1 MKIVFRLNPINLSY
15 EEFMSLLEQARRLAG
30 VRWATAQGSQFLGA
44 PSCSSNLSAQLD
56 SHRCKR
62 GFRI

>member
-1 MKIVFRLNPINLSY
+1 
-15 EEFMSLLEQARRLAG
+15 MSLLEQARRLAG